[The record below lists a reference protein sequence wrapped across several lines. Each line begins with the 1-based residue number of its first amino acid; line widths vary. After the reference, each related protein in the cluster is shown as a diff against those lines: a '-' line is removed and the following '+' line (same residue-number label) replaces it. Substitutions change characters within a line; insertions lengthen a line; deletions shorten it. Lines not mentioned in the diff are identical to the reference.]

1 MQTKYNPKAPKG
13 QVSDNRNVAE
23 TWAKLGF
30 RVMPL
35 RWREE
40 TLKNG
45 KVRKA
50 KSPIWEGYAT
60 KATTDLKKIRRVW
73 GGDPKLLVGVLTED
87 FTVVDLDRHG
97 EKDGF
102 VELGKMGAEVASDFV
117 ARTAGNGEHYLFA
130 NVPEVVSSNGGVA
143 PGIDVKAR
151 TGNGVP
157 SYIVAPG
164 TVTPWGRYE
173 WLKGDAES
181 LASALKAGALPP
193 VPKALRTYKR
203 PFEPGQGEPTGLPFH
218 VIRDALMKCPN
229 DGDAYSSREAW
240 VHMVMAVHCETGGSE
255 EGREAVHEWSRQHPS
270 YDADHTDALWD
281 SCKAD
286 RGLTGWHIIHEAERH
301 DWRDD
306 AVTELRHME
315 LLDDFEGLVTPI
327 YDDWDATELDEID
340 ALVGGPSDRSG
351 GLTFLSPSDCAAT
364 PARAYIIKGLLAQ
377 GDVAAIVGAPGAGKS
392 LFAPRLGYAVAQGAE
407 VFGRRVK
414 TGGVF
419 YVAAEDG
426 HGMRGRVQAM
436 EAEHG
441 DAPDFKVVEGVSDLL
456 SKQGQLKALQRA
468 VKERRPALVVIDTL
482 AVAFPGLEENDAK
495 GMGQVVAAARSLTK
509 WGAAVVLIHHD
520 TKSGDGLPR
529 GHSLL
534 NGALDVAL
542 YLKREDGVVSVKPSK
557 NRNGTTEQEL
567 AFTVGVREIGTDEDG
582 DAITAAICE
591 EADSAN
597 RARSP
602 NLPPSAQAA
611 LTILRDLGKGQFV
624 PEDTWRD
631 ACVEGRKVSQ
641 SEDPDSRKKAF
652 RRAVGILNREG
663 VVIFAEGKFVER
675 YSDNEQFTED
685 YDDV

>member
-1 MQTKYNPKAPKG
+1 MQTKHNSKAPKG
-13 QVSDNRNVAE
+13 QVFDNRQTAHDLAAE
-23 TWAKLGF
+23 GYFVIPLGPNKRPLVKGWQNKATGDARQIERWWAKWPDAMPGLPTGKLNGF
-30 RVMPL
+30 VAL
-35 RWREE
+35 DVD
-40 TLKNG
+40 LKNG
-45 KVRKA
+45 K
-50 KSPIWEGYAT
+50 
-60 KATTDLKKIRRVW
+60 
-73 GGDPKLLVGVLTED
+73 
-87 FTVVDLDRHG
+87 
-97 EKDGF
+97 DGF
-102 VELGKMGAEVASDFV
+102 AGLRALGLDVDTLSPGQTFTPTGGRHLHFKYQGEGNSAAGLPAGLDVRGEGGFV
-117 ARTAGNGEHYLFA
+117 
-130 NVPEVVSSNGGVA
+130 VA
-143 PGIDVKAR
+143 PGATNGKGAY
-151 TGNGVP
+151 TGRLTRELP
-157 SYIVAPG
+157 
-164 TVTPWGRYE
+164 E
-173 WLKGDAES
+173 WPE
-181 LASALKAGALPP
+181 ALTIRRK
-193 VPKALRTYKR
+193 VV
-203 PFEPGQGEPTGLPFH
+203 EPGQGEPTGLPFR

-229 DGDAYSSREAW
+229 DGDAYASRDAW
-240 VHMVMAVHCETGGSE
+240 LHMVMAVHCETGDSE
-255 EGREAVHEWSRQHPS
+255 EGRELVHEWSKQHHD
-270 YDADHTDALWD
+270 YDADHTDALWA

-286 RGLTGWHIIHEAERH
+286 RGLTGWHIIREAERH
-301 DWRDD
+301 GWRDN

-327 YDDWDATELDEID
+327 YDDWGATELDEID

-364 PARAYIIKGLLAQ
+364 PARPYVIKGLLAQ

-407 VFGRRVK
+407 VFGQRVK
-414 TGGVF
+414 AGGVF

-426 HGMRGRVQAM
+426 HGMRGRVQAL

-520 TKSGDGLPR
+520 TKAGDGLPR

-542 YLKREDGVVSVKPSK
+542 YLKKEDGMVSVKPSK

-611 LTILRDLGKGQFV
+611 LTILRDLGKGQLV
-624 PEDTWRD
+624 PEDVWRD

-641 SEDPDSRKKAF
+641 SEDPESRKKAF

-675 YSDNEQFTED
+675 YSDNERFTED
-685 YDDV
+685 FDDV

>member
-1 MQTKYNPKAPKG
+1 MTKHTQKTDFTQASGNLKAALDLVTDGYYVIPLGPNKRPLVKG
-13 QVSDNRNVAE
+13 WQNKASDDARQVERW
-23 TWAKLGF
+23 WAKWPDAMPGLPSGKRNGF
-30 RVMPL
+30 TVL
-35 RWREE
+35 DIDQ
-40 TLKNG
+40 KNG
-45 KVRKA
+45 RDGFAELKA
-50 KSPIWEGYAT
+50 LGLDVESLSPSEVETASGGRHLYF
-60 KATTDLKKIRRVW
+60 RW
-73 GGDPKLLVGVLTED
+73 GGQGNSAAGLPAG
-87 FTVVDLDRHG
+87 LDVRG
-97 EKDGF
+97 EGGF
-102 VELGKMGAEVASDFV
+102 V
-117 ARTAGNGEHYLFA
+117 
-130 NVPEVVSSNGGVA
+130 VA
-143 PGIDVKAR
+143 PGAINSKGVY
-151 TGNGVP
+151 TGRL
-157 SYIVAPG
+157 
-164 TVTPWGRYE
+164 TRE
-173 WLKGDAES
+173 
-181 LASALKAGALPP
+181 LPAWP
-193 VPKALRTYKR
+193 ETLPIRKR
-203 PFEPGQGEPTGLPFH
+203 PTEAGQGEPTGLPFD
-218 VIRDALMKCPN
+218 VIRDALMACPN
-229 DGDAYSSREAW
+229 DGDTYASRDDW
-240 VHMVMAVHCETGGSE
+240 LHMVMAVHCENGGGE
-255 EGREAVHEWSRQHPS
+255 EGREVVHEWSKQHHG
-270 YDADHTDALWD
+270 YDPDHTDAVWD

-286 RGLTGWHIIHEAERH
+286 RGLTGWHIIHEAERN
-301 DWRDD
+301 DWHDD

-315 LLDDFEGLVTPI
+315 ALEDFDDLYQLMGWQPLIELPPEEEAEI
-327 YDDWDATELDEID
+327 TE
-340 ALVGGPSDRSG
+340 LVGGTVDRSG

-364 PARAYIIKGLLAQ
+364 AARPYVIKGLLAQ

-414 TGGVF
+414 AGGVF

-520 TKSGDGLPR
+520 TKAGDGLPR

-641 SEDPDSRKKAF
+641 SEDPESRKKAF

>member
-1 MQTKYNPKAPKG
+1 MPAKDSTKAPKG
-13 QVSDNRNVAE
+13 QVSDNRRAALALAAE
-23 TWAKLGF
+23 GWHVIPLGPNKRPLVKGWQDKATDDARQIGRWWAKWLD
-30 RVMPL
+30 VMPGL
-35 RWREE
+35 PSGERNGF
-40 TLKNG
+40 TVLDIDQKNG
-45 KVRKA
+45 K
-50 KSPIWEGYAT
+50 
-60 KATTDLKKIRRVW
+60 
-73 GGDPKLLVGVLTED
+73 
-87 FTVVDLDRHG
+87 
-97 EKDGF
+97 DGF
-102 VELGKMGAEVASDFV
+102 AELKALGLDVDAMSPCQVETASGGRHVYFRWDGQGNSAAGLPAGLDVRGEGGFV
-117 ARTAGNGEHYLFA
+117 
-130 NVPEVVSSNGGVA
+130 VA
-143 PGIDVKAR
+143 PGAINGKGIY
-151 TGNGVP
+151 TGRLTRELP
-157 SYIVAPG
+157 AWP
-164 TVTPWGRYE
+164 E
-173 WLKGDAES
+173 
-181 LASALKAGALPP
+181 ALPI
-193 VPKALRTYKR
+193 RKR
-203 PFEPGQGEPTGLPFH
+203 PSEPGQGEPTGLPFH
-218 VIRDALMKCPN
+218 VIRDALMACPN
-229 DGDAYSSREAW
+229 DGDAYASRDDW
-240 VHMVMAVHCETGGSE
+240 LHMVMAVHCETEGSE
-255 EGREAVHEWSRQHPS
+255 EGRELVHEWSKQHHNYGS
-270 YDADHTDALWD
+270 DHTDAVWA

-301 DWRDD
+301 QWRDD
-306 AVTELRHME
+306 TVADLRAMQNREEAMADFDELYQLM
-315 LLDDFEGLVTPI
+315 GWQPV
-327 YDDWDATELDEID
+327 YDVPPEEEAEI
-340 ALVGGPSDRSG
+340 AELVGGPSDRSG
-351 GLTFLSPSDCAAT
+351 GPTFLSPSDCAAT
-364 PARAYIIKGLLAQ
+364 AARPYVIKGLLAQ

-414 TGGVF
+414 AGGVF

-441 DAPDFKVVEGVSDLL
+441 DAPDFKVVEGVTDLL
-456 SKQGQLKALQRA
+456 SKQGQLKALQQA

-520 TKSGDGLPR
+520 TKAGDGLPR

-557 NRNGTTEQEL
+557 NRNGTTEQDL

-631 ACVEGRKVSQ
+631 ACVQGRKVSP
-641 SEDPDSRKKAF
+641 SEDPESRKKAF
-652 RRAVGILNREG
+652 RRAVGILYREG

-675 YSDNEQFTED
+675 YRDHEQFTED
-685 YDDV
+685 FDDV